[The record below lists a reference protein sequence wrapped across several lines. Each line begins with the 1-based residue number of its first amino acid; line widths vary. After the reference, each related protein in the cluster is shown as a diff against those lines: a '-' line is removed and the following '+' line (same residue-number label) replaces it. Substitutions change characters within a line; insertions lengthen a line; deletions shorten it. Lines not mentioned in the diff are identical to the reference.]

1 MEAVAYST
9 FRQGLRG
16 YMDKARDDS
25 EPIIVT
31 AKDPSANIVVLN
43 VRDYENMMENLYV
56 QSNRDLCEKLD
67 KSIEQ
72 FKRGRYQ
79 VHELIEPEDD

>member
-79 VHELIEPEDD
+79 IHELIEPEDD